1 MLHYIKDTTVT
12 LYCTFEQVPVGP
24 IDPVDPKVS
33 IWHDGVQVVADTP
46 LNKISTGY
54 YSVDWLVSVD
64 PGDYVALYSG
74 IIDGQYS
81 QGTDNFDVA
90 IGVVP
95 VLPNFYC
102 SWDDIKAILLGLDV
116 GDIPDTIDNRVSEQY
131 IPMIKHEIDGYCR
144 TNFNETTLVEFLDG
158 SKTEKIVLTR
168 RPIIEIQKCVLRVIP
183 SISWYTFKR
192 WRNVN
197 VIDSEGNTVAVQ
209 GGPEPI
215 GNAQPPYTGGEGV
228 DYNWDPEIDKADLF
242 VDCANGFL
250 VIPPRILYL
259 EMQAIP
265 FWNYTFLQGNKN
277 VEIGYTYGYTET
289 NFPWDL
295 RMAAARL
302 VAIQILL
309 VKGLSVAGAG
319 ASSISLDGVS
329 RSLGTTA
336 YAGTMEMLKQQAYLT
351 LDRYRRIDIS

>member
-24 IDPVDPKVS
+24 VDPVDPKVS
-33 IWHDGVQVVADTP
+33 IWHNGVQVVPDMV

-74 IIDGQYS
+74 IIAGVPS
-81 QGTDNFDVA
+81 QDTDNFDVA
-90 IGVVP
+90 LGVVP
-95 VLPNFYC
+95 VLPDFYC
-102 SWDDIKAILLGLDV
+102 SWDDIKAVLLGLDV
-116 GDIPDTIDNRVSEQY
+116 GDIPDSLESRVIQHY
-131 IPMIKHEIDGYCR
+131 VPMVKHEIDGYCR
-144 TNFNETTLVEFLDG
+144 QNFNLTEITEFLDG
-158 SKTEKIVLTR
+158 SRTETIVLKR
-168 RPIIEIQKCVLRVIP
+168 RPIISLQQCVLRVIP

-197 VIDSEGNTVAVQ
+197 VIDSEGNVVAVQ

-242 VDCANGFL
+242 VDCVNGFL

-277 VEIGYTYGYTET
+277 VELSYTYGYTET

-302 VAIQILL
+302 VAIQVLM
-309 VKGLSVAGAG
+309 VKGLSVGGAG
-319 ASSISLDGVS
+319 SSTISIDTVS
-329 RSLGTTA
+329 RGLGAAA
-336 YAGTMEMLKQQAYLT
+336 YAGTMEMLKQQAYLV
-351 LDRYRRIDIS
+351 LDRYRRMDV